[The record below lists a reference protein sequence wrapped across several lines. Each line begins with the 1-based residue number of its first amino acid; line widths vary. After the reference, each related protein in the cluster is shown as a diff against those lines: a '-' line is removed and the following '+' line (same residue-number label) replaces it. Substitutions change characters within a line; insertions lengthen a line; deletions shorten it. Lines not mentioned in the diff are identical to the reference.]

1 MLQRRPWEKQRN
13 SFKHSSFK
21 VDIKLSFHIEG
32 TRTLKSKGLPGIPSL
47 SLQHYLP
54 TGWGHL
60 VDLASVRGIH
70 YYSPW
75 SCCCCLEITFLRAPT
90 DQMLWR
96 ASAYGLVS
104 SLSRQDPSWPT
115 HRHLWPRRSYRAV
128 TLLHPFN
135 FTSPITPV
143 PIISHTGTDFCH
155 LLPPALKTPMA
166 SSQLLYAYTAEG
178 GLLLTQKLQSSSR
191 LANPASFSA
200 LWGLIHIFKE
210 VWALRV
216 YSSLVTLL
224 LP

>member
-70 YYSPW
+70 HYSPW

-104 SLSRQDPSWPT
+104 SLSRQDLSWPT
-115 HRHLWPRRSYRAV
+115 HRQLV
-128 TLLHPFN
+128 TQKVIPSSDSLQLHQPHHP
-135 FTSPITPV
+135 S
-143 PIISHTGTDFCH
+143 SHYLTHWDGF
-155 LLPPALKTPMA
+155 LPPST
-166 SSQLLYAYTAEG
+166 SST
-178 GLLLTQKLQSSSR
+178 
-191 LANPASFSA
+191 
-200 LWGLIHIFKE
+200 
-210 VWALRV
+210 
-216 YSSLVTLL
+216 
-224 LP
+224 